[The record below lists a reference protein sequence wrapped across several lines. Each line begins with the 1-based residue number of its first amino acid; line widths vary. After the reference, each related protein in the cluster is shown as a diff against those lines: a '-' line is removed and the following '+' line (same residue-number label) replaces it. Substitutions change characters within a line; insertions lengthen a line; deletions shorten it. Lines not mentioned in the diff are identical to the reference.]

1 LEENGNFYLEAYSHD
16 VNEFRTFNLQ
26 NVNRA
31 RILEEDCVEID
42 EVKAAKSEKVQFR
55 LDSDSIFHLENSAK
69 ITKTGSAF
77 EIDVFQREWI
87 VRNVLRDGGAMTITA
102 PVELRSDVRNLAN
115 SALENYQK

>member
-1 LEENGNFYLEAYSHD
+1 
-16 VNEFRTFNLQ
+16 LQ

-69 ITKTGSAF
+69 IAKTGSAF